1 MVRRWSYLNSV
12 NSFYG
17 KDLVTAE
24 KSFFDVNTNTTMYLR
39 KLYTLS
45 TRLTRKQWSRRKH
58 IFNLLPISNVLK
70 DWSRSYRFYR
80 NCNKLVLMQFFT
92 KNTFLAF
99 NLTGLRNVFPG
110 LHKGSGHFLTGSFSK
125 KMGVYY
131 SRFPQ
136 NRFTSLQSL
145 RNSNTLYVSCINDP
159 TLFNLAESPN
169 FFRPLAV
176 TPLLSSSLPSSNFS
190 TSGKL
195 NDVAVVKTTKILK
208 EVWIRKITL
217 FYKMNVLLRL
227 RAGK

>member
-12 NSFYG
+12 NSFYSN
-17 KDLVTAE
+17 DLVTAE
-24 KSFFDVNTNTTMYLR
+24 KSFFDVNTNSTMYLR

-58 IFNLLPISNVLK
+58 IFNLLPISNILK

-125 KMGVYY
+125 KMGAYY

-136 NRFTSLQSL
+136 NRFISVQSL
-145 RNSNTLYVSCINDP
+145 RNTNTLYVSYLNNFTPAGIS
-159 TLFNLAESPN
+159 ESPN
-169 FFRPLAV
+169 FFRSLAV
-176 TPLLSSSLPSSNFS
+176 TPLLNASLPVSDFS
-190 TSGKL
+190 TPGKL
-195 NDVAVVKTTKILK
+195 NDASIKTTTKILK
-208 EVWIRKITL
+208 EVWIQKIIL
-217 FYKMNVLLRL
+217 FYKLNTLLRL
-227 RAGK
+227 RASK

>member
-12 NSFYG
+12 NSFYSN
-17 KDLVTAE
+17 DLVTAE
-24 KSFFDVNTNTTMYLR
+24 KSFFDVNTNSTMYLR

-58 IFNLLPISNVLK
+58 IFNLLPISNILK

-136 NRFTSLQSL
+136 NRFISVQSL
-145 RNSNTLYVSCINDP
+145 RNTNTLYVSYLNSLTPAGIS
-159 TLFNLAESPN
+159 ESPN

-176 TPLLSSSLPSSNFS
+176 TPLLDASLPVSDFS
-190 TSGKL
+190 TPGKL
-195 NDVAVVKTTKILK
+195 NDASIKTTTKLLK
-208 EVWIRKITL
+208 EVWIQKIIL
-217 FYKMNVLLRL
+217 FYKLNTLLRL
-227 RAGK
+227 WASK